1 MPSST
6 SRPVSSKPGTL
17 AQLWFGV
24 FAGPFAWL
32 VDLQLS
38 HSMANRACLSGD
50 RLPYALTSV
59 TGALV
64 VVLAGLISW
73 RRLQALRHADTEGAL
88 EQDRNRFLAIA
99 GIAFSAGFLLLL
111 LGNLVPKLMLGL
123 CD

>member
-1 MPSST
+1 MPPST

-24 FAGPFAWL
+24 FAGPVAWL
-32 VDLQLS
+32 FDLQLS
-38 HSMANRACLSGD
+38 HSLANRACMSGD
-50 RLPYALTSV
+50 RLMYALSSIG
-59 TGALV
+59 GAAIV
-64 VVLAGLISW
+64 VAAGLIAW
-73 RRLQALRHADTEGAL
+73 RQLQVLSAADTQGAFGV
-88 EQDRNRFLAIA
+88 DRNRFLAIT